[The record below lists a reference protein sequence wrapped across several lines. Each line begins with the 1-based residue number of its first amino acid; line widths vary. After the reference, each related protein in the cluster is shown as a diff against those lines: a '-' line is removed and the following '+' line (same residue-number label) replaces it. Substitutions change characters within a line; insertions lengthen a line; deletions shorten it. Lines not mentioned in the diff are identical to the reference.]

1 MGLFA
6 GMHVRV
12 AFLTED
18 GEKNTFREFL
28 LTKNSL
34 TEIDAEPRF
43 QIPAELLRQAKI
55 AEDADIQMIVVDGAI
70 LICQEPNLNVQELK
84 QFRFAWVMVASM
96 TELPND
102 LPAQRPLQQA
112 PLDFMDEEMSSNEY
126 DTGPSTQEKE
136 ITETVIDGLPFAFLF
151 RFRQRRNSKIV
162 KDILKAAISA
172 ARRHKGGDIMAKRVY
187 WSVSCSRNSRLKR
200 RIPMPKAAVPRI
212 CR

>member
-1 MGLFA
+1 MMISENSYTINQHGNLTIPSRELIAMGLFA

-70 LICQEPNLNVQELK
+70 LICQEPNLNVQELHK
-84 QFRFAWVMVASM
+84 ISDSLGLAASM
-96 TELPND
+96 TEELPDD
-102 LPAQRPLQQA
+102 LPAAKDRLQQA
-112 PLDFMDEEMSSNEY
+112 LSDFMEEMSSNEY
-126 DTGPSTQEKE
+126 DTGRGDTGE
-136 ITETVIDGLPFAFLF
+136 GNH
-151 RFRQRRNSKIV
+151 RNC
-162 KDILKAAISA
+162 D
-172 ARRHKGGDIMAKRVY
+172 
-187 WSVSCSRNSRLKR
+187 
-200 RIPMPKAAVPRI
+200 
-212 CR
+212 

>member
-43 QIPAELLRQAKI
+43 QIPADLLRQAKI

-70 LICQEPNLNVQELK
+70 LICQEPNLNVQELHK
-84 QFRFAWVMVASM
+84 ISDSLGLAASM
-96 TELPND
+96 TEELPDD
-102 LPAQRPLQQA
+102 LPAAKDRLQQA
-112 PLDFMDEEMSSNEY
+112 LSDFMDEEMSSNEY
-126 DTGPSTQEKE
+126 DTGRGDTGE
-136 ITETVIDGLPFAFLF
+136 GNH
-151 RFRQRRNSKIV
+151 RNC
-162 KDILKAAISA
+162 D
-172 ARRHKGGDIMAKRVY
+172 
-187 WSVSCSRNSRLKR
+187 
-200 RIPMPKAAVPRI
+200 
-212 CR
+212 